1 MLSWSHAHAVMVACP
16 YMHMRMR
23 KETEL
28 QYKNVLPWFQPC
40 WFCYW
45 RSIAQA
51 FVWTCVKCIQSCSLV
66 LEQSCL
72 FHHNTQASGDV
83 GMRSCWRP
91 HAVMAA
97 CANTH
102 LHMRR
107 PQLAI
112 WTYPALNSLVHC
124 ARSFWICLKYIQSP
138 WLILWQSCLLYA
150 DTLAHAYACCHGGTR
165 ICA

>member
-91 HAVMAA
+91 HAVMVA
-97 CANTH
+97 CASTQMR
-102 LHMRR
+102 MRR

-112 WTYPALNSLVHC
+112 WTYPVWIQSRWFRHLRSTVHGIVWGC
-124 ARSFWICLKYIQSP
+124 SKYIQSP
-138 WLILWQSCLLYA
+138 WLILWQSCLL
-150 DTLAHAYACCHGGTR
+150 
-165 ICA
+165 